1 MLSRRNVRVK
11 VMQVLYALNRDQP
24 TGDVLKSALQHYSSM
39 VADSYNL
46 YLFNLLAFMRVAAYA
61 QQDKIR
67 RQGKLRPTDADTNF
81 SDKLASNSLML
92 SLHKNFL
99 LTTALGRAKT
109 GQQLDADLI
118 RNLYVEFAKDEE
130 YKKYVYESEETTE
143 KEHIAIYLA
152 LYKFLINNETFISMA
167 EDHFPL
173 WADDK
178 SLVVG
183 AMKKTI
189 KALPADPDFLDKY
202 LPQEE
207 TIKQFGEQLLSK
219 VLDSDEELLGV
230 IEPSLNNWD
239 ADRVA
244 ILDMIIL
251 KMALSEFLYFASI
264 PTKVTLN
271 EFVDISKLYSTDKSK
286 DFVNG
291 ILDRLL
297 KKLTEDGLISK
308 QGRGLKD

>member
-1 MLSRRNVRVK
+1 
-11 VMQVLYALNRDQP
+11 MQVLYALNRDQP
-24 TGDVLKSALQHYSSM
+24 VGSVQKSAMQYYGKLIT
-39 VADSYNL
+39 DSYNL
-46 YLFNLLAFMRVAAYA
+46 YLFNLLTFMRVAAFA
-61 QQDKIR
+61 QQDEIR
-67 RQGKLRPTDADTNF
+67 RNSKLRPSDADTNF
-81 SDKLASNSLML
+81 SAKLASNPLML

-99 LTTALGRAKT
+99 LTNALGRAHT

-118 RNLYVEFAKDEE
+118 RNLYIEFSKKES
-130 YKKYVYESEETTE
+130 YKKYVYESENTTQE
-143 KEHIAIYLA
+143 EHIAMFLE

-189 KALPADPDFLDKY
+189 KALPVEVDFINDY

-207 TIKQFGEQLLSK
+207 TIKLFGEQLLEK
-219 VLDSDEELLGV
+219 VLDSDEELLG
-230 IEPSLNNWD
+230 IIKPNLNNWD

-251 KMALSEFLYFASI
+251 KMALAEFLYFPSI

-286 DFVNG
+286 DFING

-297 KKLTEDGLISK
+297 KKLTDDGLISK